1 MKFERGKETASSQLP
16 GNNLKSDLS
25 SYYFDKNQDMQKAL
39 ASLNLIGQ
47 YANFDLL
54 KQ

>member
-25 SYYFDKNQDMQKAL
+25 SYYFDKDQDLQITL
-39 ASLNLIGQ
+39 ASFNIMGQ
-47 YANFDLL
+47 HANFDLL